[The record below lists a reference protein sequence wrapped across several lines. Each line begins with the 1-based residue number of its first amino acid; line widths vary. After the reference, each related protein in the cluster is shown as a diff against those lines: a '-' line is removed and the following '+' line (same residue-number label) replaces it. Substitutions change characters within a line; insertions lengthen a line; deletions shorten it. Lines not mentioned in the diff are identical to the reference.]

1 MMLVALGALLIG
13 LKLAGISP
21 VADWN
26 WLVVVLPFPCALA
39 WWWYS
44 DASGRTSRMQTDKDL
59 QRKEERR
66 RNRNPGLRFLER
78 FDHAARERQRKADE
92 RERSSRQR
100 LIDKIEGERE
110 KRRQANRESLLTTRM
125 GSRHDSRSMPPQG
138 DAQRPGTPDR

>member
-1 MMLVALGALLIG
+1 MLFVALGALLVG
-13 LKLAGISP
+13 LKLAGASP

-26 WLVVVLPFPCALA
+26 WPVVLLPFLLALG

-66 RNRNPGLRFLER
+66 RNRNPGLRFLDR
-78 FDHAARERQRKADE
+78 FDRAARERQRKADE
-92 RERSSRQR
+92 RERTSRQR

-110 KRRQANRESLLTTRM
+110 KRRQANRESILTTRM
-125 GSRHDSRSMPPQG
+125 GNSEGGSWTSSRTGVGRG
-138 DAQRPGTPDR
+138 GKPDR